1 MNRATGGEMTAKEY
15 LSQAYR
21 IDQRI
26 NAKLEQVDRLRAL
39 SRKSTVSYGGERVS
53 HTRNVASMEDTI
65 IRLMEA
71 EERLNREIDRFV
83 DTKREIQQTIDL
95 VADADC
101 RLLLE
106 FRYLAMKR
114 WIDVAG
120 EMGICRAYANRLH
133 EKALAMVDTVLRTRS
148 VLKDEKN
155 TVRA

>member
-1 MNRATGGEMTAKEY
+1 MNDRPLTAKEY

-21 IDQRI
+21 LDQRI

-39 SRKSTVSYGGERVS
+39 SRKSTVSYCGERLS
-53 HTRNVASMEDTI
+53 DTRTVASLEATI

-71 EERLNREIDRFV
+71 EERLNRESDRFG

>member
-65 IRLMEA
+65 
-71 EERLNREIDRFV
+71 DRFV
-83 DTKREIQQTIDL
+83 DIKREIQQTIDL